1 MTTDDDSRLELR
13 EDEEIQHERA
23 RARDSRFARLYGAHP
38 WHLVAML
45 GLAAVTAYAVTRL
58 LGGPALLNIAIWF
71 VGAAVVWDLLLG
83 PGYAGV
89 DALLR
94 ATVGR
99 VRASGVRPL
108 NYVRV
113 PLALSSL
120 LLVVWAPLILQRTE
134 SIYRAKSD
142 LLQDPYLERWVAVTA
157 VLVLASALLYAVAV
171 GRARRSSRR

>member
-1 MTTDDDSRLELR
+1 MIGDDRSRLELH
-13 EDEEIQHERA
+13 EQDEQLHERG
-23 RARDSRFARLYGAHP
+23 RARDSRFARRYGAHP

-45 GLAAVTAYAVTRL
+45 GLAAVTAYAVSRL
-58 LGGPALLNIAIWF
+58 LGDPALIRIAVWF

-83 PGYAGV
+83 PAYAGV

-99 VRASGVRPL
+99 VRASGVRAL

-120 LLVVWAPLILQRTE
+120 LLVVWAPLILQRSE
-134 SIYRAKSD
+134 GVYQAKSG
-142 LLQDPYLERWVAVTA
+142 LRQDPYLERWLAVTA
-157 VLVLASALLYAVAV
+157 VLMLASAALYAVAV
-171 GRARRSSRR
+171 LRARR